1 MRPAVKVPKIAGAS
15 RHLRL
20 ETEPTIVPAYD
31 KNEFAVRLE
40 TLALKKSV
48 NMHIFKTELD
58 KRRNEKKGHEES
70 SSKKGRQRTIDT
82 SIPKLRVKYK
92 GMKDYSPVSCLKKK
106 KLVFYLSPQI

>member
-1 MRPAVKVPKIAGAS
+1 VRPAVKVPKIAGAS